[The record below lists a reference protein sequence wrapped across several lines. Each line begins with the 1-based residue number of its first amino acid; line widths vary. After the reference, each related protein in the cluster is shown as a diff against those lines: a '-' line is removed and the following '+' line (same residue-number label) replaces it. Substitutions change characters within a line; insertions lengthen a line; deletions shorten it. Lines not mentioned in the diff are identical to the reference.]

1 MTSAMA
7 FLARLLRPFERLL
20 GALTDPKERDRTVAM
35 LLIGYCAVWSIYA
48 ALAKGSQDI
57 HFDMGEMA
65 VWGREA
71 GIGTPKH
78 PPFAAWLVR
87 GWFSVFPQTD
97 AAYYL
102 FAMVLAT
109 VSLWIA
115 WRISEN
121 YLEAEKRV
129 VALLLLTF
137 VPFFNFHALKYNA
150 NAVLVPLWA
159 VATWC
164 FLRSFET
171 RSVVWAAFAGL
182 AAAAAM
188 LGKYWSVFLLA
199 GFVIGALIDSRRAAY
214 FRSAAPYVTV
224 AVGALALAPHVIW
237 IVKNDFAPFTY
248 AVAAHPAT
256 YESAFRSGAT
266 FVLSALGYVA
276 APLALGLVASRA
288 NLSAIRDT
296 LWPKEPPRR
305 LVWFAFVMPI
315 VLPAIVAVAAKVDIV
330 PIWVMGGA
338 TLLGIW
344 MMSSPQVKVA
354 RADATRLLALA
365 IAVPLLLTLAA
376 PVIAIVIH
384 RQGVSNYA
392 THYRLVANAVDRIW
406 RETTDR
412 PMRFVGSYTNIVNGV
427 SFYLGDRPATLEIM
441 EPRVTPWA
449 DEASVARA
457 GIALVCPEAET
468 FCMQKLNE
476 RAKGLPRHAVT
487 LSRRHLGHADTPV
500 RYIIAIV
507 PPGT

>member
-1 MTSAMA
+1 MTA
-7 FLARLLRPFERLL
+7 LARLMNPFERLL
-20 GALTDPKERDRTVAM
+20 GSLTDPKERDRTVAM

-78 PPFAAWLVR
+78 PPFGAWLVR
-87 GWFSVFPQTD
+87 GWFGVFPQTD
-97 AAYYL
+97 AGYYL

-109 VSLWIA
+109 LSLWIA

-121 YLEAEKRV
+121 YLDAEKRV

-150 NAVLVPLWA
+150 NTVLVPLWA
-159 VATWC
+159 VATYC

-171 RSVVWAAFAGL
+171 RSVVWAALAGL

-199 GFVIGALIDSRRAAY
+199 GLVVAALVDARRMAY

-224 AVGALALAPHVIW
+224 AVGALALAPHVVW
-237 IVKNDFAPFTY
+237 LVKSDFAPFTY

-256 YESAFRSGAT
+256 YESAFRSAVT
-266 FVLSALGYVA
+266 FVLSALGYFA
-276 APLALGLVASRA
+276 APLALALLAARP

-305 LVWFAFVMPI
+305 MVWIAFVVPI

-330 PIWVMGGA
+330 PIWLMGGA

-344 MMSSPQVKVA
+344 LLSSPQVKVP
-354 RADATRLLALA
+354 RADAARLLALA
-365 IAVPLLLTLAA
+365 IVVPVLLTLAA
-376 PVIAIVIH
+376 PIIAIVIH

-406 RETTDR
+406 RETTKQ
-412 PMRFVGSYTNIVNGV
+412 PMRFVGSYTNVVNGV
-427 SFYLGDRPATLEIM
+427 SFYLSDRPATLEIM
-441 EPRVTPWA
+441 DPRVTPWA
-449 DEASVARA
+449 DDARVARA
-457 GIALVCPEAET
+457 GIALVCPEAEAP
-468 FCMQKLNE
+468 CMEKLNE

-487 LSRRHLGHADTPV
+487 LSRRHFGHADTPV
-500 RYIIAIV
+500 RYVIAIV
-507 PPGT
+507 PPQ